1 MKKIHWLL
9 SFGMVL
15 APQVLFASTSYKI
28 YIDAGSTGS
37 RIHLFQSDTA
47 ANTVPV
53 ITDLFNESVSPSLSS
68 FALSPQNAG
77 DSLKPLLDDVSN
89 QLQQRGITTVVP
101 VNVYATAGMRLLPVD
116 QQSPI
121 YADVTAF
128 IKDNYSHLTPGDI
141 KTISGKIEALYDWLD
156 VNYLAE
162 NFQKHQATVGSLDLG
177 GASTQLALETNDTTK
192 PLDETSFSI
201 NGQAYRVFSI
211 SFLGLGQDQARGT
224 IGNDLSAPSCYPQ
237 SYPMNGTE
245 QGAYAFNNC
254 HVNYESVLTKQDVS
268 NQLISLADAKFI
280 AFSGFYYTYKF
291 FKPSLVADRT
301 NYDAAINSVCAQSWE
316 QLQQSY
322 PAESA
327 AYLSTYCA
335 NGAYVDDLLYDTYHL
350 NDSQLSISTKVNG
363 KSIDW
368 TLGAALYATINL
380 KSQ

>member
-1 MKKIHWLL
+1 
-9 SFGMVL
+9 
-15 APQVLFASTSYKI
+15 
-28 YIDAGSTGS
+28 
-37 RIHLFQSDTA
+37 
-47 ANTVPV
+47 
-53 ITDLFNESVSPSLSS
+53 
-68 FALSPQNAG
+68 
-77 DSLKPLLDDVSN
+77 
-89 QLQQRGITTVVP
+89 
-101 VNVYATAGMRLLPVD
+101 
-116 QQSPI
+116 
-121 YADVTAF
+121 
-128 IKDNYSHLTPGDI
+128 
-141 KTISGKIEALYDWLD
+141 
-156 VNYLAE
+156 
-162 NFQKHQATVGSLDLG
+162 
-177 GASTQLALETNDTTK
+177 
-192 PLDETSFSI
+192 
-201 NGQAYRVFSI
+201 
-211 SFLGLGQDQARGT
+211 
-224 IGNDLSAPSCYPQ
+224 
-237 SYPMNGTE
+237 
-245 QGAYAFNNC
+245 
-254 HVNYESVLTKQDVS
+254 VLTKQDVS